1 MSKQADR
8 PEVLELFHGS
18 LSAVRPHAVRVRS
31 TVGPAAEMDDLIA
44 YGQAGLLDA
53 ARRFDPQRG
62 VPFRAFASFRIRGAI
77 LDGVRQM
84 ANLPRRVHERLR
96 LMDAST
102 RFSEGLLE
110 DSHAPAPPGQT
121 PADIERRLCDHLAA
135 MATAMATGLVAEAA
149 VDDDGEA
156 TAASSFPSPE
166 EASHQ
171 RQLLNLVQKGI
182 EELPTQ
188 EATLIRRH
196 YLEGERFDTVAVE
209 LGLSKSWA
217 SRLHSRAIERL
228 TKRMKN
234 FGNSPSAPPG

>member
-1 MSKQADR
+1 MSRPADR

-18 LSAVRPHAVRVRS
+18 LSAVRPHALRVRS
-31 TVGPAAEMDDLIA
+31 TVGSVAELDDLIA
-44 YGQAGLLDA
+44 CGQAGLLDA
-53 ARRFDPQRG
+53 ARRFDAQRG

-77 LDGVRQM
+77 LDGVRQLS
-84 ANLPRRVHERLR
+84 NLPRRVHERLR

-121 PADIERRLCDHLAA
+121 PGDVERRLKEHLAA
-135 MATAMATGLVAEAA
+135 MATAMATGLVAQAA
-149 VDDDGEA
+149 VDDEGEV
-156 TAASSFPSPE
+156 TAASSLPSPE
-166 EASHQ
+166 EASHL
-171 RQLLNLVQKGI
+171 RRLLHLVKKGI
-182 EELPTQ
+182 EELPAQ

-196 YLEGERFDTVAVE
+196 YLEGERFDTVAGE

-228 TKRMKN
+228 TKRMRQVAN
-234 FGNSPSAPPG
+234 AGPGD